1 MGKTFKCGECGTKY
15 STPRNTPPPS
25 PNWADGH
32 VCIMME
38 VIESLIP
45 TRSNIYG
52 HSHKS
57 METGELIV
65 SKEAS
70 KRVFGYDNSIGKPLQ
85 TGTPVFDYDE
95 ETSEARMMIIA
106 QNGNTGEHYDNSDP
120 DAELPPVKEIDCK
133 KEDSNG

>member
-15 STPRNTPPPS
+15 STPGNIPPPS

-45 TRSNIYG
+45 TRVNIHG

-57 METGELIV
+57 METGEFIV

-70 KRVFGYDNSIGKPLQ
+70 EKVFGYANPGPKPLQ
-85 TGTPVFDYDE
+85 TGSGVIMYDE
-95 ETSEARMMIIA
+95 EASEARMKIIS
-106 QNGNTGEHYDNSDP
+106 QNGNNGEHYG
-120 DAELPPVKEIDCK
+120 E
-133 KEDSNG
+133 EDDFNG